1 MLAPSQVA
9 MVMTERRVSESIKR
23 NPVSSRDAVFQEE
36 LTRFPSQ
43 QNQTC
48 WGFRVPQGLRKKG
61 LLFGPKDLLSP
72 QGLCC
77 YQRARMRGS
86 QPLILT
92 LKPVFMSNDTEGYYN
107 IASLSACK
115 QVLPIRTHT
124 DDTHQ
129 HLPVSGQ
136 ICKQGRFALLRSR
149 RFSPTQ
155 VANQVGCEYRTAV
168 NFSHRLA
175 GEIMFISPQTY
186 HLTFNC
192 ILGMC
197 QRCGYIG

>member
-1 MLAPSQVA
+1 MLGLPSN
-9 MVMTERRVSESIKR
+9 MG
-23 NPVSSRDAVFQEE
+23 PEE
-36 LTRFPSQ
+36 E
-43 QNQTC
+43 
-48 WGFRVPQGLRKKG
+48 V
-61 LLFGPKDLLSP
+61 FGPKDLLSS

-77 YQRARMRGS
+77 YQCARMRGS

-92 LKPVFMSNDTEGYYN
+92 LKPVFMSNDTEGYY
-107 IASLSACK
+107 IASLSACT

-129 HLPVSGQ
+129 HLPMSGQ
-136 ICKQGRFALLRSR
+136 ICKQGRFALLRPR

-175 GEIMFISPQTY
+175 REIMFISPQTY

-197 QRCGYIG
+197 